1 MVDMVHADVRREP
14 AQNSRQ
20 VVIRA
25 STKRRLMKIP
35 FPAMRPERLLELM
48 LYVKQPDPH
57 RACKEHYGQ
66 VHEQEWPDTDKPDQR
81 GGRDGDR
88 KIGRYCAD
96 PRVPAAADRANRESM
111 TQEEYVGG

>member
-1 MVDMVHADVRREP
+1 MVYVVRADVRREP

-25 STKRRLMKIP
+25 STKRRLRKIP
-35 FPAMRPERLLELM
+35 FWTMRPERLLELM

-57 RACKEHYGQ
+57 RARKERYGK
-66 VHEQEWPDTDKPDQR
+66 VHEQEWPYTDKPDQR
-81 GGRDGDR
+81 GGRDRDR

-96 PRVPAAADRANRESM
+96 PRVPAAA
-111 TQEEYVGG
+111 